1 MIPLN
6 GLPTTQSTTDDR
18 TFFAPRRRGP
28 SHQAGTIT
36 LSGREYP
43 DNPISG
49 VGVVVL
55 RHDHVLMIRRGQEP
69 RIGQWSIPG
78 GKQELGETWRETA
91 AREVREETG
100 VEIEVIG
107 IVDVIDAI
115 VRDGDPARLGTG
127 GLKIPAANDDTV
139 TADEDRRVR
148 YHYTL
153 VDCAAHWIGGEPLAG
168 GDAAHAEWWPL
179 HRLDELDLWTET
191 IRVIR
196 AAAELASSQPPK
208 G

>member
-1 MIPLN
+1 M
-6 GLPTTQSTTDDR
+6 SR
-18 TFFAPRRRGP
+18 
-28 SHQAGTIT
+28 
-36 LSGREYP
+36 REYP
-43 DNPISG
+43 DSPISG

-55 RHDHVLMIRRGQEP
+55 RGNEVLMIRRGREP

-107 IVDVIDAI
+107 VVDVVDAI
-115 VRDGDPARLGTG
+115 VRDGDPARPGTG
-127 GLKIPAANDDTV
+127 GLRIPAANDDQSV
-139 TADEDRRVR
+139 AIEDRRVR

-153 VDCAAHWIGGEPLAG
+153 VDCAAHWTEGEAMAG

-179 HRLDELDLWTET
+179 DRLDELELWTET
-191 IRVIR
+191 VRVIR
-196 AAAELASSQPPK
+196 AAAELARARPRK
-208 G
+208 T